1 MLLVALHQRH
11 PFHTVRPAVKN
22 LLVTMFKTKPRFVF
36 ALETPQAHTVFFL
49 CARCFRGSM
58 LASSSDTVQV
68 QGGRGNLYL
77 DLDPAT
83 PAPWGRAVAP
93 ARPELLHCRLP
104 DADARRAHPATTW
117 LVGKASPS
125 PPAGHRAR

>member
-1 MLLVALHQRH
+1 VS
-11 PFHTVRPAVKN
+11 
-22 LLVTMFKTKPRFVF
+22 
-36 ALETPQAHTVFFL
+36 FL

-68 QGGRGNLYL
+68 QGGRGNFYL

-83 PAPWGRAVAP
+83 PAPGGRAVAP

-104 DADARRAHPATTW
+104 DADARPPSNDVARRKGVALAAGRSSSSLVRWSAAEFETATATIA
-117 LVGKASPS
+117 LPH
-125 PPAGHRAR
+125 HRISCTPVQGEDILSSSARG